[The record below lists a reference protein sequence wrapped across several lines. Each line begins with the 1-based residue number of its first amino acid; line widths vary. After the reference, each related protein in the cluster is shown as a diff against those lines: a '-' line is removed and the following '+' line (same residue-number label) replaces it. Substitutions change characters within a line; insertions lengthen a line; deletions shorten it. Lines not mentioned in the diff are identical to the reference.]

1 MHLTTSAIDYIL
13 YCKSYQTQGIT
24 MRGLAVLV
32 GICSVYNDYDSNS
45 GGRVAAFSPSYP
57 SSSKSFANRKLM
69 SITTSHLGM
78 STPGGGDWDNDD
90 FLNSL
95 GGGSDSGNMDG
106 PPPAG
111 GDPIEFKNP
120 GNDLTDEQITEM
132 AMNSARFYN
141 TDTSIDEA
149 YGSPRQGPP
158 LKQQQDDSGF
168 DDNLEGEFQ

>member
-1 MHLTTSAIDYIL
+1 
-13 YCKSYQTQGIT
+13 

-32 GICSVYNDYDSNS
+32 GICSVYNDGINS
-45 GGRVAAFSPSYP
+45 SGRVAAFSPSYP

-69 SITTSHLGM
+69 SITTSHLSM
-78 STPGGGDWDNDD
+78 STPGSGGDWDNDD

-120 GNDLTDEQITEM
+120 SNDLTDEQITEM

-141 TDTSIDEA
+141 TDTSIEEA

-158 LKQQQDDSGF
+158 LKQQQQDDG
-168 DDNLEGEFQ
+168 DDLQGEFQ

>member
-1 MHLTTSAIDYIL
+1 
-13 YCKSYQTQGIT
+13 

-32 GICSVYNDYDSNS
+32 SICSVYNDGIINS
-45 GGRVAAFSPSYP
+45 SSRVAAFSPSYP
-57 SSSKSFANRKLM
+57 STSKSFAINRKLM
-69 SITTSHLGM
+69 STCLSM
-78 STPGGGDWDNDD
+78 STPGGGGDWDNDD

-95 GGGSDSGNMDG
+95 GGGDSGGMDG

-141 TDTSIDEA
+141 TDTPMEEA

-158 LKQQQDDSGF
+158 LKQQQQDDSGF
-168 DDNLEGEFQ
+168 DGDDQGEFQ

>member
-1 MHLTTSAIDYIL
+1 
-13 YCKSYQTQGIT
+13 
-24 MRGLAVLV
+24 MRSLAVLV
-32 GICSVYNDYDSNS
+32 SICSVYNDGISS
-45 GGRVAAFSPSYP
+45 ISRVAAFSSSYP
-57 SSSKSFANRKLM
+57 TSSKSFAINRKLM
-69 SITTSHLGM
+69 STCLSM

-95 GGGSDSGNMDG
+95 GGGDSGGMDG
-106 PPPAG
+106 SAPAAG

-141 TDTSIDEA
+141 TDTPMEEA

-158 LKQQQDDSGF
+158 LKQQQDDSADG
-168 DDNLEGEFQ
+168 DDLQGEFQ